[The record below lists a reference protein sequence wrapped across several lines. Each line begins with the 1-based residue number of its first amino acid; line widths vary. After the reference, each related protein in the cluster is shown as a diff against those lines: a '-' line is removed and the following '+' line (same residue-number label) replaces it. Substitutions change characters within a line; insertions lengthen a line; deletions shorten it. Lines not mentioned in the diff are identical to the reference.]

1 MSEGSTCPL
10 FARAEARPHLST
22 VPLCSIQF
30 SVTNDA
36 LCERHLLFPVVVASA
51 IATRRTVEG
60 GRRFSMGCP
69 RSQESDRCRNRAN
82 M

>member
-36 LCERHLLFPVVVASA
+36 LCERDLLFPVVVASA
-51 IATRRTVEG
+51 IATRRTVVAALRRRSRLSHITRDPAPG
-60 GRRFSMGCP
+60 GKPG
-69 RSQESDRCRNRAN
+69 
-82 M
+82 